1 MSSPV
6 QDTLMGSSSVNS
18 EVIATVANINMSV
31 DNVEIAEDGEIS
43 DYQQVLREEARQRK
57 ARSETVRNKKN
68 RRQWLRIAK
77 NANGRNH

>member
-1 MSSPV
+1 MSAPA

-18 EVIATVANINMSV
+18 EVIAAVANINMSV
-31 DNVEIAEDGEIS
+31 EKVDNAEDGEIS
-43 DYQQVLREEARQRK
+43 DFHQVLREEARQRK